1 MPWIAISVTGR
12 QGGNPHF
19 SGSDK
24 RAAVTDGAPFRHIA
38 NKYNSR
44 FPCHHW
50 LEQFLKFRERRN
62 PVKHDAGAHDLECWR
77 IERECACALQD
88 MRSVTSRNFSANSLD
103 DSSESDELAA
113 REFRVF
119 VRDRHVGRNAVN
131 VDVRQ
136 LSHAF

>member
-24 RAAVTDGAPFRHIA
+24 RAAITDGAPFRHIA
-38 NKYNSR
+38 NKDNSH

-62 PVKHDAGAHDLECWR
+62 PVKHDAGSHDIKRRWLER
-77 IERECACALQD
+77 KCACALQD
-88 MRSVTSRNFSANSLD
+88 MRSVISRNFRANPLD
-103 DSSESDELAA
+103 DSSESNELAP
-113 REFRVF
+113 REFHVF
-119 VRDRHVGRNAVN
+119 V
-131 VDVRQ
+131 
-136 LSHAF
+136 